1 MFLKFYNLLL
11 IIFLP
16 LIFIFFV
23 MRFFFSKETSQSV
36 FEKFFFLKKHRPN
49 GKLIWING
57 VSIGEAKSGLTIAKE
72 FLVNKPNCNILFSTS
87 TISAYREMLKQKEHL
102 ILVYLPIDLRFLI
115 KRFVKYWKPDL
126 TIFMESEIW
135 PNIINELHNKKLRFT
150 IVNGRMSDKSFF
162 WWKSLNF
169 FTRPMFSKISSC
181 TTQDEISKNRF
192 KKLGVKNVDC
202 SSNIKFLSN
211 KLSFEKKDHIS
222 LKKKL
227 GKKTVI
233 TFFSTHKNEEMIIID
248 CFDVLS
254 KTFKNLLFI
263 IIPRHLKN
271 SYGIEKNLKKKKYS
285 YGIRSLKENLIKKH
299 NFYIADTFG
308 ELGLFFSLSKISIVG
323 GSFSDRGGHNPIE
336 ASYFNCAVIFGPN
349 MKNFIEIKKKIIQT
363 NSGFQVNNSYDLAD
377 KITALLKDKTL
388 IKNTLNNFNNLR
400 IKEAKKVKKL
410 IKKECEK
417 I

>member
-1 MFLKFYNLLL
+1 
-11 IIFLP
+11 
-16 LIFIFFV
+16 
-23 MRFFFSKETSQSV
+23 
-36 FEKFFFLKKHRPN
+36 
-49 GKLIWING
+49 
-57 VSIGEAKSGLTIAKE
+57 
-72 FLVNKPNCNILFSTS
+72 
-87 TISAYREMLKQKEHL
+87 
-102 ILVYLPIDLRFLI
+102 
-115 KRFVKYWKPDL
+115 
-126 TIFMESEIW
+126 
-135 PNIINELHNKKLRFT
+135 
-150 IVNGRMSDKSFF
+150 
-162 WWKSLNF
+162 
-169 FTRPMFSKISSC
+169 
-181 TTQDEISKNRF
+181 
-192 KKLGVKNVDC
+192 
-202 SSNIKFLSN
+202 
-211 KLSFEKKDHIS
+211 
-222 LKKKL
+222 
-227 GKKTVI
+227 
-233 TFFSTHKNEEMIIID
+233 MIIID

-271 SYGIEKNLKKKKYS
+271 SYGIKKNLRKKKYCF
-285 YGIRSLKENLIKKH
+285 GIRSLKENLIKKH

-363 NSGFQVNNSYDLAD
+363 NSGFQVNNSYELAD

-400 IKEAKKVKKL
+400 TKEAKKVKKL